1 MITNLSVVQGKKAY
15 FHYSDA
21 VAWLLGA
28 AISACAVITQLHT
41 YINIDLSLHIELAK
55 RVLGGEALY
64 RDMAE
69 MNPPL
74 VIYLTLPV
82 VYLSQFFS
90 LSAPLLLNIV
100 NAALAFLSVV
110 LSWYAVRHSEEYRNP
125 FFRFFFV
132 LFLWFASFMVPLVI
146 GGGSQFGE
154 KEHIFMLLFFPYLF
168 TYLFSDIERKQRR
181 FFLYSMAILAT
192 IGLNLKP
199 YFFIIPAVIELYR
212 CMEKRSWF
220 AWVRGENSIIA
231 LLSCAYVATIIIA
244 TPEFFTLIPLT
255 SLAYPAVAQDMGSWA
270 DVISP
275 SLVLLIIPLVFIMP
289 HQKESAFG
297 GLLKVAFWAAL
308 IEYALQFG
316 TWGYLFLPVV
326 MIGIMLFSKVI
337 ATACEEFTKRVAAQK
352 EQLTL
357 ANSNRLLPAL
367 MYLSV
372 LGVAMITS
380 LPDIYHNKG
389 LEDNFR
395 ITAFKQLAEDEAVKG
410 KILFLNRYMMPQF
423 PLFSY
428 SEAQWTT
435 PFNSMF
441 LLDGIYSYRLRHRN
455 RAPAVEEKLQQL
467 EDHIREATVK
477 AIVKDPPAVIVVYR
491 GERYKD
497 VAYNEYH
504 HLTKVDYIAFLSQSP
519 AFKEEWKHYSLSR
532 IVNSVENDNAGVLAR
547 QGYSYAVYSRKN

>member
-1 MITNLSVVQGKKAY
+1 MITNPSLVQGNKAC

-28 AISACAVITQLHT
+28 VIAACAVVTQLHT

-55 RVLGGEALY
+55 RVIGGEVLY
-64 RDMAE
+64 RDVAE

-82 VYLSQFFS
+82 VYISQFFS
-90 LSAPLLLNIV
+90 LSAPLLLNLV
-100 NAALAFLSVV
+100 NCALAFLSVL
-110 LSWYAVRHSEEYRNP
+110 LSWCVVRRNIEYRNP

-132 LFLWFASFMVPLVI
+132 LFLWFAIFMLPLVI

-154 KEHIFMLLFFPYLF
+154 KEHIFMLLFLPYLF

-181 FFLYSMAILAT
+181 LFLYSMAILAA

-199 YFFIIPAVIELYR
+199 YFFIIPAIIEIYR

-220 AWVRGENSIIA
+220 AWVRGENSVIA
-231 LLSCAYVATIIIA
+231 LLSVAYIATIIIA

-270 DVISP
+270 DVVSP
-275 SLVLLIIPLVFIMP
+275 SLMLLIIPLLFIMP
-289 HQKESAFG
+289 HQKESSFG

-326 MIGIMLFSKVI
+326 TIGILLFSKVI
-337 ATACEEFTKRVAAQK
+337 ATACEEFVERVVTQK

-357 ANSNRLLPAL
+357 ANSNQLLPAL
-367 MYLSV
+367 IYLSV
-372 LGVAMITS
+372 LGLAMVTT

-395 ITAFKQLAEDEAVKG
+395 IAEFKKLAEDEAVKG

-428 SEAQWTT
+428 SEAKWTT

-441 LLDGIYSYRLRHRN
+441 LLDGIYSYRLRHKN
-455 RAPAVEEKLQQL
+455 RAPAVEEKLQKL
-467 EDHIREATVK
+467 EDHIRDTMVK
-477 AIVKDPPAVIVVYR
+477 AIVNDPPAVIVVYR

-519 AFKEEWKHYSLSR
+519 AFQEEWKHYSLSR
-532 IVNSVENDNAGVLAR
+532 IINSVEDDKAGVLAR
-547 QGYSYAVYSRKN
+547 QGYSYAVYSRKD